1 MHDDV
6 YAELTAYFQA
16 KGVPYREIHHDPG
29 AATEDYHQ
37 ALGCRYE
44 QQAKC
49 LFLKVKQGGGAFS
62 YAICTIQAQ
71 KRADLKRIAEILN
84 AKEVKMGT
92 QEALY
97 EVTGCHFGELPPA
110 ASMFGLPLLMD
121 ADFFKEDEIFLNAGR
136 VDISFIIQAEELR
149 RLENPTLF

>member
-1 MHDDV
+1 MGQRV
-6 YAELTAYFQA
+6 YEAIRDYFHTHQ
-16 KGVPYREIHHDPG
+16 VPYRQIDHAPA
-29 AATEDYHQ
+29 AATEEYHQ

-62 YAICTIQAQ
+62 YAICAIQAQ
-71 KRADLKRIAEILN
+71 KRADLKRLTELLG

-92 QEALY
+92 AEALF
-97 EVTGCHFGELPPA
+97 EVTGCRFGELPPA

-121 ADFFKEDEIFLNAGR
+121 GDLLKEDEIFLNAGR
-136 VDISFIIQAEELR
+136 LDVSFVIKPDDLQ
-149 RLENPTLF
+149 RLEKPLLF

>member
-1 MHDDV
+1 
-6 YAELTAYFQA
+6 
-16 KGVPYREIHHDPG
+16 VPYREIRHVSA
-29 AATEDYHQ
+29 AATEEYHQ

-49 LFLKVKQGGGAFS
+49 LFLKVKQGGGAFF
-62 YAICTIQAQ
+62 YVICAIHAQ
-71 KRADLKRIAEILN
+71 KRADLKRLTELLG

-92 QEALY
+92 ADALF

-121 ADFFKEDEIFLNAGR
+121 GDLLKEDEIYLNAGR
-136 VDISFIIQAEELR
+136 LDVSFVINPADLQ
-149 RLENPTLF
+149 RLEQPTLY

>member
-1 MHDDV
+1 MQRDV
-6 YAELTAYFQA
+6 YAELMAYFQTHA
-16 KGVPYREIHHDPG
+16 VPYREIHHVPA
-29 AATEDYHQ
+29 AATEEYHQ

-49 LFLKVKQGGGAFS
+49 LFLKVKQRGGGSS

-71 KRADLKRIAEILN
+71 KRADPKRLADLLG
-84 AKEVKMGT
+84 AKEVKMGS

-97 EVTGCHFGELPPA
+97 EITGCRFGELPPV

-121 ADFFKEDEIFLNAGR
+121 SDLLKEDEIFLNAGR
-136 VDISFIIQAEELR
+136 LNVSLVINPYDLQ
-149 RLENPTLF
+149 RLENPTMF

>member
-1 MHDDV
+1 MHSDV
-6 YAELTAYFQA
+6 YAELSAYFQSH
-16 KGVPYREIHHDPG
+16 GVPYREIRHVPA
-29 AATEDYHQ
+29 AATEEYHQ

-49 LFLKVKQGGGAFS
+49 LFLKAKRGGGAFS
-62 YAICTIQAQ
+62 YAICAIQAQ
-71 KRADLKRIAEILN
+71 KRADLKRLTELLG

-92 QEALY
+92 AEALF

-121 ADFFKEDEIFLNAGR
+121 ADLLKEDEIFLNAGR
-136 VDISFIIQAEELR
+136 LDISFVISPADLQ
-149 RLENPTLF
+149 RLEQPTVY

>member
-1 MHDDV
+1 MHEDV
-6 YAELTAYFQA
+6 YAELKAYFEA
-16 KGVPYREIHHDPG
+16 EGVQYREIRHAPA
-29 AATEDYHQ
+29 AATEEYHQ

-49 LFLKVKQGGGAFS
+49 LFLKIKQGGGAFS
-62 YAICTIQAQ
+62 YAICAIQAQ
-71 KRADLKRIAEILN
+71 KRADLKRLTELLG

-92 QEALY
+92 AEALF

-121 ADFFKEDEIFLNAGR
+121 GDLLKEDEIFLNAGR
-136 VDISFIIQAEELR
+136 LDVSFVIKPEDLQ
-149 RLENPTLF
+149 RLEQPTVY